1 MTEIYYHNTDI
12 YYHST
17 EIYYIEKMI
26 RYNKAYVLNIDKIGQ
41 FVCGSYDQIKPKCNP
56 IPNESVSEY
65 RHKENDFVLWFP
77 ATDGLDS
84 PWGKGYPSANL
95 YVLCMYN

>member
-1 MTEIYYHNTDI
+1 MTDNF
-12 YYHST
+12 ST

-26 RYNKAYVLNIDKIGQ
+26 RYNQAYVLNIDKIGQ

-56 IPNESVSEY
+56 IPNVSVSGY
-65 RHKENDFVLWFP
+65 LHKEKDFVLWAP
-77 ATDGLDS
+77 TTDGLDS